1 MAAIDEKSLDTEGR
15 WPWPRSKIA
24 ALVDTLSRDGARVIG
39 FDIAFSEP
47 TETSQVALIDQL
59 ARRVDAL
66 AIRDQRLADF
76 ITESRRH
83 ADNDRALATAIKKSS
98 AAVVLGYFFHMSE
111 ATLEYRLEPSEIDR
125 RLKRLA
131 ASKYP
136 VVAYQAPDTGAVP
149 FIRAH
154 APESNLDAF
163 SDAAASSGYFSL
175 RSDPDGVLRW
185 MPLVIQA
192 GEDLFPPLSVLCAW
206 HYLGRPRLTV
216 KVGRHGVD
224 GIQMG
229 ERFIPT
235 DEGGQLLIN
244 YPGPPKTFPQVSVT
258 DILGGKAPRGAFK
271 DRIVLVGA
279 TALGTYDL
287 RNTPFS
293 PVYPGIEVHASVID
307 SILTQSFMARPEW
320 SKLFDLLAIVT
331 LGALVGTALPRLG
344 PLKGL
349 GFAAGLFVLYILAA
363 RWLFV
368 NAHVWLNMVYP
379 LLGLSTTYTA
389 LTAYYYVT
397 EQRQR
402 KKVKETFRQY
412 VAPLVVEE
420 MLKDPGRLKLGGEEK
435 ILTVLF
441 SDLEGFTTYSERY
454 PPHERAAMLG
464 EYYNRVTEQVFMRWG
479 TLKEYVGDELMVIF
493 GAPLEQPDHAAR
505 ACDAALAM
513 LEQRLALASEWASV
527 GRPQLRARTGIN
539 SGPMLVG
546 NLGSRYRFAYGVL
559 GDQVNLG
566 SRLEGLNKV
575 YGTEILVGENTAR
588 LVEGEYFLRE
598 VDMVRVMGRTQAVRV
613 YELLAKLG
621 TPVSLEQEKGLK
633 SYAAG
638 LEAYRQKSW
647 RAASSLSARC
657 SRTRECVSCRGGTP
671 GRALGGGTWGPR
683 PALRHAAASS
693 VSPAVIFAAL
703 GNAACQPSPSSATR
717 RRARGVW
724 PPIQMGMVPCAGFG
738 AKPTGSK
745 LTNSPLKL
753 GRSSRQHVRMIRSA
767 SSLHAP
773 RRA

>member
-1 MAAIDEKSLDTEGR
+1 MKVPRRSWLRINPASLTLAVLVLVVPLFLSGAPILDLIELKTYDLRFLSRGPRRPSPAVVMAAIDEKSLDTEGR

-47 TETSQVALIDQL
+47 DENSQVALIDQL

-83 ADNDRALATAIKKSS
+83 ADNDRALAIAIKKSS

-136 VVAYQAPDTGAVP
+136 VIAYQAPDTGAVP

-163 SDAAASSGYFSL
+163 SDVAASSGYFSL

-244 YPGPPKTFPQVSVT
+244 YPGPPKPFPQVSVT

-454 PPHERAAMLG
+454 PPHEMAAMLG

-505 ACDAALAM
+505 ACEAALAM
-513 LEQRLALASEWASV
+513 REQRLALASEWASV

-546 NLGSRYRFAYGVL
+546 NLGSRYRFSYGVL

-588 LVEGEYFLRE
+588 LVEGEFLLRE

-647 RAASSLSARC
+647 REALALFGQAVALWPGDGPARTMAE
-657 SRTRECVSCRGGTP
+657 RCVIHQQTP
-671 GRALGGGTWGPR
+671 P
-683 PALRHAAASS
+683 PAEWD
-693 VSPAVIFAAL
+693 
-703 GNAACQPSPSSATR
+703 
-717 RRARGVW
+717 GVFE
-724 PPIQMGMVPCAGFG
+724 QAF
-738 AKPTGSK
+738 KK
-745 LTNSPLKL
+745 
-753 GRSSRQHVRMIRSA
+753 
-767 SSLHAP
+767 
-773 RRA
+773 

>member
-1 MAAIDEKSLDTEGR
+1 MRVPRRSWLRINPASLTLAVLLLVVLLFLSGAPILDLIELKAYDLRFLSRGPRPPSPAVVMAAIDEKSLDAEGR

-47 TETSQVALIDQL
+47 DENSQVALIDQL

-66 AIRDQRLADF
+66 AIRDRRLAAF
-76 ITESRRH
+76 ISESRRH
-83 ADNDRALATAIKKSS
+83 ADNDRALANAIKSS
-98 AAVVLGYFFHMSE
+98 SSAVVLGYFFHMSE

-136 VVAYQAPDTGAVP
+136 LIAYQAPDTGALP
-149 FIRAH
+149 FIRAY
-154 APESNLDAF
+154 APESNLDVF
-163 SDAAASSGYFSL
+163 SDVAASSGYFSL

-229 ERFIPT
+229 DRFIPT

-244 YPGPPKTFPQVSVT
+244 YLGPPKTFPQVSVT
-258 DILGGKAPRGAFK
+258 DILRGKVPRGAFE

-293 PVYPGIEVHASVID
+293 PLYPGIEVHASVID

-331 LGALVGTALPRLG
+331 LSALVGTALPWLS
-344 PLKGL
+344 PLRGL
-349 GFAAGLFVLYILAA
+349 GFATGLFVLYIFAA

-368 NAHVWLNMVYP
+368 NAHVWLNVVYP
-379 LLGLSTTYTA
+379 LLSLATTCTA

-420 MLKDPGRLKLGGEEK
+420 MLKEPRRLKLGGEEK

-454 PPHERAAMLG
+454 SPQEMAEMLG
-464 EYYNRVTEQVFMRWG
+464 EYYNRVTEQIFLYQG

-493 GAPLEQPDHAAR
+493 GAPLEAPDHAER
-505 ACDAALAM
+505 ACTAALAM
-513 LEQRLALASEWASV
+513 REQRLALASEWANA
-527 GRPQLRARTGIN
+527 GRPRLRARTGIN

-546 NLGSRYRFAYGVL
+546 NLGSKYRFAYGVL

-588 LVEGEYFLRE
+588 MVEGAFLLRE
-598 VDMVRVMGRTQAVRV
+598 VDKVRVIGRTQAVRI

-621 TPVSLEQEKGLK
+621 TPLSLEQDKALR
-633 SYAAG
+633 SYAAA
-638 LEAYRQKSW
+638 LEAYRQKVW
-647 RAASSLSARC
+647 REALALFGQA
-657 SRTRECVSCRGGTP
+657 VALWP
-671 GRALGGGTWGPR
+671 GD
-683 PALRHAAASS
+683 
-693 VSPAVIFAAL
+693 SPARTMAERCVIHQQTPPPAEWD
-703 GNAACQPSPSSATR
+703 
-717 RRARGVW
+717 GVFE
-724 PPIQMGMVPCAGFG
+724 QAF
-738 AKPTGSK
+738 KK
-745 LTNSPLKL
+745 
-753 GRSSRQHVRMIRSA
+753 
-767 SSLHAP
+767 
-773 RRA
+773 

>member
-1 MAAIDEKSLDTEGR
+1 MKLPRRSWLRINPASLTLAVLLLVVLLFLSGAPILDLIELKAYDLRFLSRGPRPPSPAVVMAAIDEKSLDAEGR

-24 ALVDTLSRDGARVIG
+24 ALVDTLSRHGARVIG

-47 TETSQVALIDQL
+47 DENSQVALIDQL

-66 AIRDQRLADF
+66 AIRDRRLAAF
-76 ITESRRH
+76 ISESRRH
-83 ADNDRALATAIKKSS
+83 ADNDRALANAIKSS
-98 AAVVLGYFFHMSE
+98 SSAVVLGYFFHMSE

-136 VVAYQAPDTGAVP
+136 LIAYQAPDTGALP
-149 FIRAH
+149 FIRAY

-163 SDAAASSGYFSL
+163 SDVAASSGYFSL

-454 PPHERAAMLG
+454 PPHEMAAMLG

-513 LEQRLALASEWASV
+513 REQRLALASEWASV

-588 LVEGEYFLRE
+588 LVEGEFLLRE

-647 RAASSLSARC
+647 REALALFGQAVALWPGDGPARTMAE
-657 SRTRECVSCRGGTP
+657 RCVIHQQTP
-671 GRALGGGTWGPR
+671 P
-683 PALRHAAASS
+683 PAEWD
-693 VSPAVIFAAL
+693 
-703 GNAACQPSPSSATR
+703 
-717 RRARGVW
+717 GVFE
-724 PPIQMGMVPCAGFG
+724 QAF
-738 AKPTGSK
+738 KK
-745 LTNSPLKL
+745 
-753 GRSSRQHVRMIRSA
+753 
-767 SSLHAP
+767 
-773 RRA
+773 